1 MPTLGGVSGH
11 AGVGA
16 LERRVLAAIGPDT
29 GTSRELA
36 TQVGEPL
43 SDVHQALV
51 RLVEAGLVD
60 ATDGQVRL
68 TEVGR
73 QAVTTPAAPTVATAD
88 PVEPLA
94 EMVEAAQ
101 SLGSAWVARSQRE
114 AAEREHAAGTLLAS
128 DDERDAAVRH
138 LAEAF
143 SQGRLSAAELDER
156 TGRALAART
165 HGELDIALV
174 GLGGL
179 RREAGRHPVRAVV
192 FWLATVLLSPF
203 LLFGSLFVLFGDDAG
218 DRVVGLVFLA
228 LTAPPLFGLWRWAR
242 PRP

>member
-1 MPTLGGVSGH
+1 M
-11 AGVGA
+11 
-16 LERRVLAAIGPDT
+16 AAIGPET
-29 GTSRELA
+29 LTSQQLA
-36 TQVGEPL
+36 TQIGEPL
-43 SDVHQALV
+43 SDVHRTLV

-60 ATDGQVRL
+60 ATDGRVRL
-68 TEVGR
+68 TEAGR
-73 QAVTTPAAPTVATAD
+73 QAVATVAAPTVATAD
-88 PVEPLA
+88 PVEPLG

-101 SLGSAWVARSQRE
+101 SLGSAWMARSQRE
-114 AAEREHAAGTLLAS
+114 AAERERASAALLAS

-143 SQGRLSAAELDER
+143 TQGRLSAAELDER

-228 LTAPPLFGLWRWAR
+228 LTAPPLFGLWWWAR